1 MANIKITDLTAYT
14 DPLNT
19 DVLPIV
25 DVTSDT
31 TKKVSIADLLKNASA
46 GTAAAPGIAFD
57 GDPNTGI
64 YSPGAD
70 QLAISTG
77 GNGRLF
83 VDSSG
88 RVGIGGT
95 SDFAEF
101 QIAGSAPSLYLKPA
115 ADTETSEVA
124 FRNAANSQTR
134 GFVLYNHSDESL
146 QFRVNLSERLRITS
160 DGKLGV
166 GISNPSTRLHAVGPN
181 ANGNFGVIETTGMF
195 SAGGNQQLR
204 LCVDETNKASAL
216 QSTESGVADR
226 ALLLNPKG
234 GNVGIGT
241 TSPSNKV
248 EVRDSSDVTLQVVK
262 TGIGAIKIGVDSDN
276 FIDSINQTLT
286 FRYGGSEKA
295 RLDQSGRLLVGTS
308 SADNDYYISSV
319 AYTPGIQF
327 KGSGYNP
334 SLALNR
340 TDGGA
345 FVFVANSQN
354 VTTGGR
360 AFGGMS
366 FNGFDG
372 ANLLAG
378 ARIAAEADGTT
389 GTGDMPGRLIFSTTS
404 DGASSPT
411 ERMRI
416 DSSGR
421 VGIGTQNPGRAL
433 EVRSGTDDVVINA
446 VSSDLGAFVSFE
458 DNGTTSDTHVRVGC
472 VGNDLRFDAGNS
484 EKARIDSS
492 GRLLVGKSSAR
503 SNVAGVAPGIQLEG
517 ANNNTPRSF
526 GQIYGQSDAAGPLFL
541 FAKHRSDSIGGQTIV
556 SSSDELGQIQFTGSD
571 GHNFV
576 TGAVIKGEVDGTP
589 GANDMPGRLVFSTTA
604 DGSSSP
610 TERMRIT
617 SGGQIRTTSPSNTT
631 IFYTN
636 SQGASGSGF
645 SFFFARSGNDTDTE
659 FNLQG
664 DGNGY
669 CDGAWTGGGADYA
682 EYFEWSDSNPNSEDR
697 RGISVVLDG
706 DKIREAQSGED
717 PVGVISGNPSMVG
730 DSAWNKWSGKY
741 LRDEYGTYVL
751 DTNGAR
757 QLNPAYDPDAE
768 YIPREQRP
776 EWDCVGLMGKLRIRK
791 GQVTGSRWIKMRDI
805 SDSVEEWLVR

>member
-166 GISNPSTRLHAVGPN
+166 GTSNPSTRLHAVGPN

-241 TSPSNKV
+241 AIPSQKLDVSGVIRTNTGAQAGV
-248 EVRDSSDVTLQVVK
+248 VYLGADSYGVIQKSSSEFRVWSRQ
-262 TGIGAIKIGVDSDN
+262 AIPI
-276 FIDSINQTLT
+276 T
-286 FRYGGSEKA
+286 F
-295 RLDQSGRLLVGTS
+295 LV
-308 SADNDYYISSV
+308 AD
-319 AYTPGIQF
+319 
-327 KGSGYNP
+327 
-334 SLALNR
+334 
-340 TDGGA
+340 
-345 FVFVANSQN
+345 
-354 VTTGGR
+354 
-360 AFGGMS
+360 
-366 FNGFDG
+366 
-372 ANLLAG
+372 
-378 ARIAAEADGTT
+378 
-389 GTGDMPGRLIFSTTS
+389 
-404 DGASSPT
+404 T
-411 ERMRI
+411 ER
-416 DSSGR
+416 
-421 VGIGTQNPGRAL
+421 
-433 EVRSGTDDVVINA
+433 
-446 VSSDLGAFVSFE
+446 
-458 DNGTTSDTHVRVGC
+458 
-472 VGNDLRFDAGNS
+472 
-484 EKARIDSS
+484 ARIDSS
-492 GRLLVGKSSAR
+492 GRLLVGTSSAR

-526 GQIYGQSDAAGPLFL
+526 GQIYGKSDAAGPLFL

-556 SSSDELGQIQFTGSD
+556 SSSDELGQILFTGSD
-571 GHNFV
+571 GTNFV
-576 TGAVIKGEVDGTP
+576 LGAVIKGEVDGTP